1 MQVPFTVL
9 GAMLMDKSGR
19 RPLIM
24 ASASG
29 TFLGCFITGVAFFL
43 KDQSLLLDCVP
54 ILAVASVLIF
64 LIHVKGT
71 AGSLVV
77 LVNWLGAWVVSYTFN
92 FLMSWSSLAKLLPE
106 TKGKTLEE
114 VQACINS

>member
-1 MQVPFTVL
+1 
-9 GAMLMDKSGR
+9 MLMDKSGR

-54 ILAVASVLIF
+54 ILAVASVLIYVGAFSIGMGPVPWVIMSEIF

-92 FLMSWSSLAKLLPE
+92 FLMSWSSL
-106 TKGKTLEE
+106 G
-114 VQACINS
+114 NNW